1 MSIKEKVAYLRGLAE
16 GVGLDSDVKAEK
28 LVSVIIETLEEMAEE
43 VDALGQNSLDIGD
56 ELDAISDDLADVE
69 EFLFGDEDDEDF
81 DGFEFDDF
89 DDDFEHDDDD
99 ENGCGCSFCGGS
111 ALTYEVACPA
121 CGAEIELD
129 ESDLILESIS
139 CPNCNEVLEFDFD
152 DDFDDEDFDD
162 EEITDEEE

>member
-69 EFLFGDEDDEDF
+69 EFLFGDEDDDY
-81 DGFEFDDF
+81 DGLEFDEFD
-89 DDDFEHDDDD
+89 DDDFEDDDD
-99 ENGCGCSFCGGS
+99 DGCGCSFCGGG

-129 ESDLILESIS
+129 ESDLVLESIS
-139 CPNCNEVLEFDFD
+139 CPQCNEVLEFDFD
-152 DDFDDEDFDD
+152 DDFDEEDFDIEDIDD
-162 EEITDEEE
+162 EKK